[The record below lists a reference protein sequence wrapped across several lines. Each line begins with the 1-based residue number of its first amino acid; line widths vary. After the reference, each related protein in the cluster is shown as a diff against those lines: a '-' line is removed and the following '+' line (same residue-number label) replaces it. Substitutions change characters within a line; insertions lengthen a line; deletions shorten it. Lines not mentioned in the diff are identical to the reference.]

1 MQHPEKEEKEV
12 EKAPK
17 IKVVTVKVLK
27 TTYLAAKVQH
37 PVIGR
42 DKNGKDI
49 PNILKVEL
57 TPRVQAALDQKLLEI
72 VEK

>member
-1 MQHPEKEEKEV
+1 MRSDNEEKEL

-17 IKVVTVKVLK
+17 LKVVTVKVLK